1 MKTTI
6 KTLFVSLLTAIVLTS
21 TLCTV
26 SAQEIV
32 KNFSNET
39 VVQPFSMIQVN
50 GNVKLHLRQGSKE
63 NIRME
68 ANNERESITLCN
80 KGQKLAITSSQ
91 FTPVDVYLT
100 VKNLNRIEASG
111 QTEIIASGVLNT
123 NALQIFLSED
133 AIATIN
139 VKTSDLYT
147 VIKDHSNL
155 RLRGTSGRHVSVKE
169 EYSKLNTVNFVAL
182 KTEAPNSFFTAI
194 NLDMPFIEMRNWNDV
209 AFNLIK

>member
-6 KTLFVSLLTAIVLTS
+6 KTLFVSLFTASVLTS
-21 TLCTV
+21 TACTV

-68 ANNERESITLCN
+68 ANNDRESITLYN
-80 KGQKLAITSSQ
+80 KGQKLIITSSQ

-123 NALQIFLSED
+123 NALQVFLSED
-133 AIATIN
+133 AL
-139 VKTSDLYT
+139 S
-147 VIKDHSNL
+147 
-155 RLRGTSGRHVSVKE
+155 
-169 EYSKLNTVNFVAL
+169 
-182 KTEAPNSFFTAI
+182 
-194 NLDMPFIEMRNWNDV
+194 M
-209 AFNLIK
+209 